1 MAIKITGFFIN
12 PQTDLI
18 YDSPTLTLIPH
29 LVNPGLLSLDVKI
42 NERDCIVYNN
52 INKSIL
58 EYSDILD
65 PYDNLIEALKKYVIQ
80 DLQNVG
86 INQNA
91 TFE

>member
-1 MAIKITGFFIN
+1 MAIQVTGLFIN
-12 PQTDLI
+12 PQSGLI
-18 YDSPTLTLIPH
+18 YDSPILTLVPH
-29 LVNPGLLSLDVKI
+29 LENPGLILLDVKI
-42 NERDCIVYNN
+42 NGRDCIGYSN
-52 INKSIL
+52 IDRSTL